1 MKYLAKPLYL
11 NLSRILFHHNYVIF
25 AFEEVRDETT
35 HLDVY

>member
-11 NLSRILFHHNYVIF
+11 NLSKILFHNNYVIF
-25 AFEEVRDETT
+25 AFEEVKVETT